1 MNNSK
6 IDLLVVGAG
15 PAGLGAAIEAAKRG
29 AKVLVVDENARP
41 GGQLFKQ
48 IHKFF
53 GSKEH
58 MAGTRGF
65 TIGQKLLQE
74 AKEYGVM
81 VMLNTLAWGVFKD
94 NVVVVKKDDQSYSIQ
109 ARKVIIATGATENAL
124 SFKGCTKPGV
134 ITGGAAQTLVNIQRV
149 IPGKKI
155 LVVGTGNVGLI
166 VSYQLMQAGADVVGI
181 VEAAPAIGGYDVH
194 ANKVRKAG
202 VPIYL
207 GHTVV
212 EALGTN
218 EVSGAIIA
226 PVDCSFQPKIEESF
240 QVECDT
246 ICLAVGLSPRID
258 LASNAGCEPI
268 FSPVLGGHMPW
279 HDERMRSLS
288 DVYVA
293 GDVAGIEEA
302 STALE
307 EGKLAGVAVADD
319 LGLLGSQERESIY
332 QEIESRLNKLRS
344 GVYGDK
350 RRVAKLELI
359 EMGCKNNEQK

>member
-1 MNNSK
+1 MNNSN
-6 IDLLVVGAG
+6 IDLIVIGAG

-65 TIGQKLLQE
+65 RIGEKLLRE
-74 AKEYGVM
+74 AEEYGVT
-81 VMLNTLAWGVFKD
+81 VLLDTLAWGIFKD
-94 NVVVVKKDDQSYSIQ
+94 NVVAVRKGTQSYSIQ
-109 ARKVIIATGATENAL
+109 AKKVIIATGATENAL

-134 ITGGAAQTLVNIQRV
+134 ITGGAAQTMVNIQRV
-149 IPGKKI
+149 TPGEKI
-155 LVVGTGNVGLI
+155 LMVGTGNVGLI
-166 VSYQLMQAGADVVGI
+166 VSYQLMQAGAEVVGI
-181 VEAAPAIGGYDVH
+181 VEAAPAVGGYDVH

-207 GHTVV
+207 AHTVI
-212 EALGTN
+212 EALGED
-218 EVSGAIIA
+218 EVTGALVA
-226 PVDCSFQPKIEESF
+226 PVDCDFQPQIEKAF

-246 ICLAVGLSPRID
+246 ICLAVGLAPRID
-258 LASNAGCEPI
+258 LAMNAGCKHI

-279 HDERMRSLS
+279 HDKRMRSLP

-302 STALE
+302 SSALE

-319 LGLLGSQERESIY
+319 LGILDPTEKESIY

-344 GVYGDK
+344 GIYGDK
-350 RRVAKLELI
+350 RREAKCELI
-359 EMGCKNNEQK
+359 EMRGDSNE